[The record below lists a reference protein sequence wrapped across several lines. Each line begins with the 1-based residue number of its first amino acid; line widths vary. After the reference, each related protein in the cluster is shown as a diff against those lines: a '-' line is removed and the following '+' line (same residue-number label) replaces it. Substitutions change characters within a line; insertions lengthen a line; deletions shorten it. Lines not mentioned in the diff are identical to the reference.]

1 MGLPAADD
9 GHVIG
14 QDYEGL
20 VVGQAAEEED
30 FGMVG
35 EGNNFGQMRAEEDA
49 YDYTP
54 EDFSPYEDPMDY
66 SPYESED
73 IVDYFQDL
81 PVVRDFRLGGWTA
94 SAIVVG
100 VAALSGA
107 WFSKRRG

>member
-1 MGLPAADD
+1 MKATSRLIEQAGTALLPLYLRREN
-9 GHVIG
+9 IKTY
-14 QDYEGL
+14 QCP
-20 VVGQAAEEED
+20 
-30 FGMVG
+30 
-35 EGNNFGQMRAEEDA
+35 EEDA

-54 EDFSPYEDPMDY
+54 ESFSPYDDPMDY

-81 PVVRDFRLGGWTA
+81 PVIRDFRLGGWTA